1 MKLDVALANHAV
13 LITISK
19 KKKGGGSSC
28 VTYIFATVKIFFAF
42 KLNIKVG

>member
-13 LITISK
+13 LITIS

>member
-13 LITISK
+13 LINISK
-19 KKKGGGSSC
+19 KKERGRSC
-28 VTYIFATVKIFFAF
+28 LTYLFATVKIFFAF